1 MPYGGLGR
9 LRCRLSPAFGFP
21 WPRDQKSVP
30 NNTANNDHERVGVSE
45 AECPSPSM
53 KSAWPTMRSTEGRPG
68 FANPRRWMV
77 FPLSMFKRQVT
88 APEADRALLLCGALV
103 GLAIA
108 AVPPYGKRTVIL
120 GISAAGNVFHA
131 RRLSRRIE
139 AARLAAIGTDV
150 RQ

>member
-1 MPYGGLGR
+1 
-9 LRCRLSPAFGFP
+9 
-21 WPRDQKSVP
+21 
-30 NNTANNDHERVGVSE
+30 
-45 AECPSPSM
+45 
-53 KSAWPTMRSTEGRPG
+53 MRSTEGRPG

-108 AVPPYGKRTVIL
+108 AVPPYGKRTVIF